1 MISHDSTF
9 IPERAEETIS
19 KLKAESGSSFVR
31 FLVMDQSNLDDVK
44 SAAEEFISWGERLD
58 GLMLNAAVFGGD
70 YTKTKQGHAEVL
82 QAALFYFIGFMLT
95 LLMTNVTLLENNS

>member
-1 MISHDSTF
+1 MISRDSTF
-9 IPERAEETIS
+9 FQERAEETIS
-19 KLKAESGSSFVR
+19 KLKAESGSNSVR

-58 GLMLNAAVFGGD
+58 GLMLNAAVFGGE

-82 QAALFYFIGFMLT
+82 QAVVYFFASLK
-95 LLMTNVTLLENNS
+95 S

>member
-1 MISHDSTF
+1 
-9 IPERAEETIS
+9 
-19 KLKAESGSSFVR
+19 
-31 FLVMDQSNLDDVK
+31 MDQSNLDDVK

-82 QAALFYFIGFMLT
+82 QAAVFLFQRFYVM
-95 LLMTNVTLLENNS
+95 LLMKM